1 MDEEALQ
8 EWVYNVQMRLKKV
21 IDIELHQ
28 AAIISIFDREIDKG
42 AGSNIPPNM
51 DPRFIQ

>member
-21 IDIELHQ
+21 IDLELHQ
-28 AAIISIFDREIDKG
+28 AAIIALFEKDVNIN
-42 AGSNIPPNM
+42 GSGTNLP
-51 DPRFIQ
+51 